1 MTFRLLNVP
10 VVFRLDSEGD
20 GNNNKK
26 VTKLF
31 GHPNVVRLPNR
42 IQGQD
47 LYAAVDRLVPHIV
60 PYSILLVDGQVHSKV
75 SSLVFIVM
83 FMEREIYLGRLQIG

>member
-1 MTFRLLNVP
+1 
-10 VVFRLDSEGD
+10 VFRLDSEGD

-31 GHPNVVRLPNR
+31 GHPNLVRLPNR

-47 LYAAVDRLVPHIV
+47 LYAAVDRLVPYIV
-60 PYSILLVDGQVHSKV
+60 PYSILLVDGQVHSKL

-83 FMEREIYLGRLQIG
+83 FTEHEKYLERLQIS